1 MRTVLAIALCFSLS
15 AGALAQD
22 FERNA
27 KRCWKFNTSPDLLIA
42 ACTWLLKSDRLKV
55 LDLDRAYLRR
65 GIAYLR
71 KTQYG
76 RAI

>member
-1 MRTVLAIALCFSLS
+1 WLHSEEEMRTVLAIALCFSLS

-42 ACTWLLKSDRLKV
+42 ACT
-55 LDLDRAYLRR
+55 
-65 GIAYLR
+65 
-71 KTQYG
+71 
-76 RAI
+76 